1 MTSATD
7 AVIEA
12 SVSALE
18 FREAAWEADER
29 GWRFPDVSSLSDP
42 AILAV
47 MQYPPATL
55 PDGANDVVAAEAV
68 RRGLIAGFLDRWLP
82 WVVLGSLALSGLA
95 IVLILLMV

>member
-1 MTSATD
+1 MTGATD

-18 FREAAWEADER
+18 FREAAWEADQR
-29 GWRFPDVSSLSDP
+29 GCLPDVTSLSDP

-47 MQYPPATL
+47 MQYPPSTL
-55 PDGANDVVAAEAV
+55 PEGADDVVVAEAA

>member
-1 MTSATD
+1 MTGATD

-29 GWRFPDVSSLSDP
+29 GWRFPDVTSLSDP

-47 MQYPPATL
+47 MQYPPSTL
-55 PDGANDVVAAEAV
+55 PDGANDVVVAEAA
-68 RRGLIAGFLDRWLP
+68 RRGLIAGSSIGGFRGWCWARSPSRALP
-82 WVVLGSLALSGLA
+82 SCSSC
-95 IVLILLMV
+95 